1 MGPPRQSK
9 FDNIRLPKTKKGSDG
24 AVTKDS
30 AAGHTNGSA
39 KGASRVPER
48 KPIKINY
55 SLALKFDDRGGKAEP
70 GG

>member
-1 MGPPRQSK
+1 VWEKRKQP
-9 FDNIRLPKTKKGSDG
+9 NGSDG
-24 AVTKDS
+24 AVTKES

-55 SLALKFDDRGGKAEP
+55 SLALKFDDRRGKCGAWRMRNKEYKKQ
-70 GG
+70 